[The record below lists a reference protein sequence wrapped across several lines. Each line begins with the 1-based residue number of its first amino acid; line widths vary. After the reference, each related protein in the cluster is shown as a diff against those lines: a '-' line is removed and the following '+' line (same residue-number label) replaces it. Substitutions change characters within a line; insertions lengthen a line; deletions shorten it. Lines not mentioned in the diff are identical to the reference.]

1 MRLKSYGTY
10 FQNDPERPL
19 VYGEV
24 ELINPPRQRLRGEP
38 LKEGVLVHP
47 VLVGFCGT
55 DHELMQMG
63 RRGQLNAKFPPGQKR
78 LINGHEGVV
87 WVPSENRFA
96 IVLIRG
102 GDSIDPTRYT
112 EDETY
117 FEYGCDQADG
127 LFCDS
132 MYVNPDMLLRI
143 PEGYVHGGKLDL
155 SFAKKMVFPDP
166 FACMLFQLER
176 MEDLGGAHWFR
187 QTARRLGCD
196 LETARRIAADEIFQ
210 RTVVFGLGT
219 TGMFVGDVIHQ
230 AHPQAKSVFVDRSEA
245 DSPKVRFALE
255 QVPAAYVHNAYDE
268 PADCARAIMDA
279 LGGRATTFI
288 GVSGSNVEHQIAF
301 EHRVLGCNGLYNS
314 FSLGPRIAFDTMP
327 FGFENH
333 LIFGSINFRQDH
345 MEKAIEMLS
354 RSRYDDIVGLID
366 KETFIADPMDAYE
379 NKIYCKGAP
388 MKTAVIWNKD
398 YIDTQRLM
406 NTGGEPYHGCDRLL

>member
-24 ELINPPRQRLRGEP
+24 GLINPPRQRLRGEP

-112 EDETY
+112 EDEAY

-210 RTVVFGLGT
+210 RTVIFGLGT

-230 AHPQAKSVFVDRSEA
+230 AYPQAKIVFVDRSEA

-268 PADCARAIMDA
+268 PAGCARAIMDA

-388 MKTAVIWNKD
+388 MKTAVIWNKR

>member
-1 MRLKSYGTY
+1 MKSYGTY

-210 RTVVFGLGT
+210 RTVIFGLGT

-230 AHPQAKSVFVDRSEA
+230 AHPQAKIVFVDRSEA

-268 PADCARAIMDA
+268 PADCARAIVDA

-333 LIFGSINFRQDH
+333 LIFGSINFRRDH
-345 MEKAIEMLS
+345 MEKAIEMLA